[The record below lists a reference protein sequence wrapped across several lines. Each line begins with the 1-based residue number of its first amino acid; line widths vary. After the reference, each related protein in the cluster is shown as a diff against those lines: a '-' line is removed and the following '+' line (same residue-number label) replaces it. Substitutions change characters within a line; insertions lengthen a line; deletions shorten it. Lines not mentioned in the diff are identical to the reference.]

1 MSEVMTQ
8 TDREAVKCFLI
19 VEVLWFLL
27 GVISRYQ
34 LTEKLI
40 TLQTSSKQHLE
51 NVVTSVARILKLTI
65 SAIFTEAL

>member
-1 MSEVMTQ
+1 MTQ
-8 TDREAVKCFLI
+8 SDREAVKCFLI

-51 NVVTSVARILKLTI
+51 NVMTSVARILKLTI

>member
-1 MSEVMTQ
+1 MTQ

-51 NVVTSVARILKLTI
+51 NVMTSVARILKLTI